1 MKVIN
6 MLDVLGAQVKEEETV
21 EGMET
26 EEEDPK
32 AAAEM
37 SALIDRLNR
46 EDGITCYRL
55 VDAVLS

>member
-1 MKVIN
+1 

-37 SALIDRLNR
+37 YALIDRLNH

>member
-6 MLDVLGAQVKEEETV
+6 MLDVLGAQVKEEETG

-37 SALIDRLNR
+37 YALIDRLNR

>member
-37 SALIDRLNR
+37 YALIDRLNH